1 MEPATV
7 QSLNPQGDLVVGVD
21 GSQESF
27 GALRW
32 ALRQAALSGQ
42 TVNAVYG
49 WSYSWDMGP
58 EPTTDDE
65 LAKLRTQIAEKLRD
79 WVKDAA
85 EGIDISSDQIRL
97 TSFRASGAS
106 ALLEIGSD
114 AQQIVV
120 GRRTLGRVARWFSG
134 SLSSSL
140 AEESQ
145 IPVTIIRVENEDQS
159 VQDEIASALT
169 PGSQEV
175 HFELPAPDTPRTSR
189 PIVVGVDGSDTSRR
203 ALEFAAWLANLN
215 HAPLHVMYCW
225 QLKDMTGI
233 PGYETSVPPL
243 DVAQQHAEQVV
254 QELIA
259 SSTLPEGLP
268 IKTDVFHISA
278 GTGLVSASR
287 YCRHIVVGSR
297 GLAGADAHFL
307 GSVSKQLIN
316 LAECNLTIVH

>member
-1 MEPATV
+1 M
-7 QSLNPQGDLVVGVD
+7 
-21 GSQESF
+21 
-27 GALRW
+27 
-32 ALRQAALSGQ
+32 
-42 TVNAVYG
+42 
-49 WSYSWDMGP
+49 
-58 EPTTDDE
+58 
-65 LAKLRTQIAEKLRD
+65 
-79 WVKDAA
+79 
-85 EGIDISSDQIRL
+85 
-97 TSFRASGAS
+97 
-106 ALLEIGSD
+106 
-114 AQQIVV
+114 
-120 GRRTLGRVARWFSG
+120 
-134 SLSSSL
+134 
-140 AEESQ
+140 
-145 IPVTIIRVENEDQS
+145 TIIRVENEDQS

-278 GTGLVSASR
+278 GKGLVSASR

-297 GLAGADAHFL
+297 GLAGADAHL
-307 GSVSKQLIN
+307 
-316 LAECNLTIVH
+316 

>member
-58 EPTTDDE
+58 EPTTDEE

-85 EGIDISSDQIRL
+85 EGIDIDSDQIRL
-97 TSFRASGAS
+97 TSFRASGTS

-145 IPVTIIRVENEDQS
+145 IPVTIMR
-159 VQDEIASALT
+159 
-169 PGSQEV
+169 
-175 HFELPAPDTPRTSR
+175 LPTR
-189 PIVVGVDGSDTSRR
+189 
-203 ALEFAAWLANLN
+203 
-215 HAPLHVMYCW
+215 
-225 QLKDMTGI
+225 
-233 PGYETSVPPL
+233 
-243 DVAQQHAEQVV
+243 
-254 QELIA
+254 
-259 SSTLPEGLP
+259 
-268 IKTDVFHISA
+268 
-278 GTGLVSASR
+278 
-287 YCRHIVVGSR
+287 
-297 GLAGADAHFL
+297 
-307 GSVSKQLIN
+307 
-316 LAECNLTIVH
+316 

>member
-58 EPTTDDE
+58 EPTTDEE

-85 EGIDISSDQIRL
+85 EGIDIDSDQIRL
-97 TSFRASGAS
+97 TSFRASGTS

-114 AQQIVV
+114 AQQI
-120 GRRTLGRVARWFSG
+120 
-134 SLSSSL
+134 
-140 AEESQ
+140 
-145 IPVTIIRVENEDQS
+145 
-159 VQDEIASALT
+159 
-169 PGSQEV
+169 
-175 HFELPAPDTPRTSR
+175 
-189 PIVVGVDGSDTSRR
+189 
-203 ALEFAAWLANLN
+203 
-215 HAPLHVMYCW
+215 HVMYCW
-225 QLKDMTGI
+225 QLKDMTDI

-254 QELIA
+254 QHLIA
-259 SSTLPEGLP
+259 SSTLPEGLT
-268 IKTDVFHISA
+268 IKADVFHISA
-278 GTGLVSASR
+278 GKGLVSASR

-297 GLAGADAHFL
+297 GLSGADAHFL

>member
-58 EPTTDDE
+58 EPTTDEE

-85 EGIDISSDQIRL
+85 EGIDIDSDQIRL
-97 TSFRASGAS
+97 TSFRASGTS

-159 VQDEIASALT
+159 VQDEIANALT

-189 PIVVGVDGSDTSRR
+189 PIVVGVDGSPTSRR
-203 ALEFAAWLANLN
+203 ALEFSAWLANLN

-225 QLKDMTGI
+225 QLKDMTDI

-254 QELIA
+254 QHLIA
-259 SSTLPEGLP
+259 SSTLPEGLT
-268 IKTDVFHISA
+268 IKADVFHISA
-278 GTGLVSASR
+278 GKG
-287 YCRHIVVGSR
+287 
-297 GLAGADAHFL
+297 
-307 GSVSKQLIN
+307 
-316 LAECNLTIVH
+316 